1 MPFVAE
7 CQFCHAKMRV
17 PDDSAGRSISCPRCG
32 DWFTLA
38 PMEKQPEAPPPDLR
52 PTAAASAAA
61 AAVLAAVDADEE
73 PEPEG
78 SPAEG
83 SQPRPRREPDPQPWR
98 RPWAFPYELF
108 GGTALALAGVGV
120 AFASLPGWQSYGM
133 VLGGLAVIFGVTGW
147 VVAAKPDRGGRV
159 RPAVGAVLGVAVV
172 TLSLVWPGFLGG
184 GPPFGDNTPRPFG
197 RGAPTPGSENLAADP
212 DSGGAARAAS
222 QLGTLEIR
230 VVSAESVPVRFVGTA
245 AAGAPERL
253 LKVTVRVFNGSAERP
268 VTYHHWSRPLP
279 GEKTCLTVLRDES
292 GKEYALSSFGA
303 ARTSAALEQAV
314 TVPPLGKSEDVLT
327 FEVPP
332 KVKSNFELHVPLA
345 AVGGT
350 GMLRLVIPYTTV
362 VAR

>member
-17 PDDSAGRSISCPRCG
+17 PDDSAGKSISCPRCG

-78 SPAEG
+78 APAG
-83 SQPRPRREPDPQPWR
+83 GKKRRPRPEPDPQPWR
-98 RPWAFPYELF
+98 RPWAFPYEMF
-108 GGTALALAGVGV
+108 GGAALALAGVGV
-120 AFASLPGWQSYGM
+120 AFASLPGWQSYGT
-133 VLGGLAVIFGVTGW
+133 VLGGLAVVFGVVGW
-147 VVAAKPDRGGRV
+147 MVASKPDRGGRV
-159 RPAVGAVLGVAVV
+159 RPAVAAALGVAVV
-172 TLSLVWPGFLGG
+172 TLSLVWPGLLGG

-197 RGAPTPGSENLAADP
+197 RQAPTAGNENLAADP
-212 DSGGAARAAS
+212 DSAGATRPSS
-222 QLGTLEIR
+222 QLGTLQVQ
-230 VVSAESVPVRFVGTA
+230 VVSAESLPVRFVGTA

-253 LKVTVRVFNGSAERP
+253 LQLTVRVFNGSSERP

-279 GEKTCLTVLRDES
+279 GEKECATILRDES
-292 GKEYALSSFGA
+292 GKEYSPSSFGA
-303 ARTSAALEQAV
+303 ARSPAGQGEAV
-314 TVPPLGKSEDVLT
+314 TVPPLGKAEEVLA

-332 KVKSNFELHVPLA
+332 KVKSNFELYVPLA

-350 GMLRLVIPYTTV
+350 GMLRLVIPSSTV